1 MALSSI
7 KTKEKE
13 PDKIRQKIAALHRN
27 IGLVIKGKPE
37 VISLAIT
44 TLLARGHLLIE
55 DAPGVGKTLLA
66 QSLAMSIHSAFQRI
80 QFTSDLLPSD
90 ILGVP
95 VYNPHTGAFEFKP
108 GPIFTNIVLVD
119 EINRTSPKTQSSL
132 LEAMNEFQVSVDGQT
147 YPLPQPFMVIAT
159 QNPLEYQG
167 TYPLPESQLDRFMM
181 RTHMGYPPLAEEKEI
196 LAHPRIEEEA
206 KRLEPVLSGQEVV
219 SMQQMADNIRVAEE
233 IITYIMAIVTA
244 TRDAEALRLGIS
256 PRGGLFLMRA
266 AKAKAF
272 MQGRAYCIPDD
283 VKSLA
288 LPLLAHRIIP
298 ASGYGIDGFRE
309 EAERTL
315 MEILDRIPVP
325 L

>member
-1 MALSSI
+1 MAVSSI
-7 KTKEKE
+7 KKKEKKS
-13 PDKIRQKIAALHRN
+13 DKVRQKIDALHTN

-37 VISLAIT
+37 AISCAVI

-55 DAPGVGKTLLA
+55 DAPGVGKTILA

-90 ILGVP
+90 VLGVP

-147 YPLPQPFMVIAT
+147 YPLPQPFMVVAT
-159 QNPLEYQG
+159 QNPLEYHG

-181 RTHMGYPPLAEEKEI
+181 RTHMGYPPFAEEKEI
-196 LAHPRIEEEA
+196 LTHPRIEEEV
-206 KRLEPVLSGQEVV
+206 KGLEPVMSGQDVIA
-219 SMQQMADNIRVAEE
+219 MQQMADEIRVEDE
-233 IITYIMAIVTA
+233 ILNYIMEIVTA
-244 TRDAEALRLGIS
+244 TRNSDHLRLGVS
-256 PRGGLFLMRA
+256 PRGALFLMRA

-272 MQGRAYCIPDD
+272 IEGRDYCIPDD
-283 VKSLA
+283 VKSLI
-288 LPLLAHRIIP
+288 LPVLTHRIIP
-298 ASGYGIDGFRE
+298 AAGQGIEGYRE
-309 EAERTL
+309 EAERL
-315 MEILDRIPVP
+315 LIELLDYIPVP

>member
-1 MALSSI
+1 MAVSSI
-7 KTKEKE
+7 KKKEKKS
-13 PDKIRQKIAALHRN
+13 DKVRQKIDALHNN

-37 VISLAIT
+37 AISFAVI

-55 DAPGVGKTLLA
+55 DAPGVGKTILA

-90 ILGVP
+90 VLGVP
-95 VYNPHTGAFEFKP
+95 VYNPHTGTFEFKP

-147 YPLPQPFMVIAT
+147 YPLPQPFMVVAT
-159 QNPLEYQG
+159 QNPLEYHG

-181 RTHMGYPPLAEEKEI
+181 RTHMGYPPFAEEKEI
-196 LAHPRIEEEA
+196 LTHPRIEEEV
-206 KRLEPVLSGQEVV
+206 KELEPVMSGQDVIDI
-219 SMQQMADNIRVAEE
+219 QQMVDEIRVEDAILNYVME
-233 IITYIMAIVTA
+233 IVTA
-244 TRDAEALRLGIS
+244 TRNSDHLRLGVS
-256 PRGGLFLMRA
+256 PRGALFLIRA

-272 MQGRAYCIPDD
+272 IEGRNYCIPDD
-283 VKSLA
+283 VKSLT
-288 LPLLAHRIIP
+288 LPVLTHRIIP
-298 ASGYGIDGFRE
+298 AAGYGIDGYRE
-309 EAERTL
+309 EAERLL
-315 MEILDRIPVP
+315 MEILDHIPVP